1 MRRTEQLQGQRL
13 MKFEDVYGRCYRG
26 ELSQVGASAIMGFS
40 GRTLRRWRTRWAA
53 VPKEGR
59 LFRGQFAGGGRDMT
73 EPNRSPRITQLS
85 WGRLEVEGERTFKDA
100 KLFPG
105 GAREWDWR
113 ETGTH
118 HVPGI
123 QPADLEELLAHGS
136 TAVVL
141 SKGIL
146 ERLQVCP
153 ETLALLE
160 ERGIPAHVLQT
171 EQAVGRYNEL
181 RQTERV
187 AGLFH
192 STC

>member
-1 MRRTEQLQGQRL
+1 MADQT
-13 MKFEDVYGRCYRG
+13 V
-26 ELSQVGASAIMGFS
+26 
-40 GRTLRRWRTRWAA
+40 
-53 VPKEGR
+53 
-59 LFRGQFAGGGRDMT
+59 
-73 EPNRSPRITQLS
+73 SPRIARLS
-85 WGRLEVEGERTFKDA
+85 WGRLEVEGEGTFKDA

-113 ETGTH
+113 ETGTRH
-118 HVPGI
+118 LPGI
-123 QPADLEELLAHGS
+123 QPADVAELLERGA

-160 ERGIPAHVLQT
+160 DRGVSAHVLQS
-171 EQAVGRYNEL
+171 EQAVRRYNEL
-181 RQTERV
+181 RESERV